1 MTEQNQQSQQP
12 EQQVE
17 SQVDKQEAQEQSVQ
31 VKHPEQAVGQPKA
44 PSQYQSYQKT
54 DNPSI
59 NAALGIISRAGIDTK
74 NPVVQQAL
82 NGDTASLVHVM
93 RYLNVEDGEV
103 AVQLLEQVHKTRQ
116 DQKAQEQAKA
126 VEAIYTSVGGKEQW
140 DIMQEFAKA
149 TYSPEDL
156 KELIDDLDA
165 GGRVAQLRVKELHK
179 AFKAAGGKVPE
190 KVPEATEEKP
200 INPSTQL
207 VGKGE
212 KLTLQGYIK
221 ERNALYAKGI
231 VSSSQEMKALQ
242 TKYAGVI

>member
-17 SQVDKQEAQEQSVQ
+17 VKQESQEQPVQ
-31 VKHPEQAVGQPKA
+31 VKQPEQAVGQPKA
-44 PSQYQSYQKT
+44 PSQHQSYQKT

-82 NGDTASLVHVM
+82 NGDTATLVHVM

-103 AVQLLEQVHKTRQ
+103 AVQLLEQVHKSREEQ
-116 DQKAQEQAKA
+116 RASEQAKA

-140 DIMQEFAKA
+140 DIMQEFAKV

-190 KVPEATEEKP
+190 KAPEATEEKP

-212 KLTLQGYIK
+212 KLTLQSYIK
-221 ERNALYAKGI
+221 ERNALYSKGI
-231 VSSSQEMKALQ
+231 VSSSPEMKALQ
-242 TKYAGVI
+242 TKYAGIV

>member
-12 EQQVE
+12 EAPVAREQVKQPE
-17 SQVDKQEAQEQSVQ
+17 APAVKQEVQPDLVVKQE
-31 VKHPEQAVGQPKA
+31 PK
-44 PSQYQSYQKT
+44 STYQKT

-103 AVQLLEQVHKTRQ
+103 AVQLLEQVHKAQQ

-140 DIMQEFAKA
+140 DAMQEYAKA

-190 KVPEATEEKP
+190 KAPEPTEDKP
-200 INPSTQL
+200 ISTSAQP

-212 KLTLQGYIK
+212 KLTVAGYIK

-231 VSSSQEMKALQ
+231 TSASPEMKALQ
-242 TKYAGVI
+242 TKYAGVV

>member
-1 MTEQNQQSQQP
+1 MELNQTLPNQTSQQP
-12 EQQVE
+12 EP
-17 SQVDKQEAQEQSVQ
+17 KQEQDQAQQPQPEVKQPEPKTQSSH
-31 VKHPEQAVGQPKA
+31 KPA
-44 PSQYQSYQKT
+44 SYQKT
-54 DNPSI
+54 DNPAV
-59 NAALGIISRAGIDTK
+59 NAALGIISRAGIDPS
-74 NPVVQQAL
+74 NSVVQAAL
-82 NGDTASLVHVM
+82 NGDTSSLVHVM

-116 DQKAQEQAKA
+116 EHLSQEQAKA
-126 VEAIYTSVGGKEQW
+126 VEAIYQSVGGKEQW

-190 KVPEATEEKP
+190 KAQSEEETP
-200 INPSTQL
+200 INPSAQP

-221 ERNALYAKGI
+221 ERNALYQKGI
-231 VSSSQEMKALQ
+231 VSSSPEMKALQ
-242 TKYAGVI
+242 TKYAGIV

>member
-1 MTEQNQQSQQP
+1 MELNQTQPNSQQP
-12 EQQVE
+12 EQQE
-17 SQVDKQEAQEQSVQ
+17 QVQTQRPQPETKQ
-31 VKHPEQAVGQPKA
+31 PELKPQTK
-44 PSQYQSYQKT
+44 PSSYQKT
-54 DNPSI
+54 DNPAV
-59 NAALGIISRAGIDTK
+59 NAALGIISRAGIDPS
-74 NPVVQQAL
+74 NQVVQAAL

-116 DQKAQEQAKA
+116 EQLSQEQSKA
-126 VEAIYTSVGGKEQW
+126 VEAIYQSVGGKEQW

-156 KELIDDLDA
+156 KELIEDLDA

-190 KVPEATEEKP
+190 KEQPEEETP
-200 INPSTQL
+200 INPSAQP

-221 ERNALYAKGI
+221 ERNALYQKGI
-231 VSSSQEMKALQ
+231 VSSSPEMKALQ
-242 TKYAGVI
+242 AKYAGIV

>member
-1 MTEQNQQSQQP
+1 MDSQVLQNNQSQPSQQLEQP
-12 EQQVE
+12 QEQDQAQPDVKQVE
-17 SQVDKQEAQEQSVQ
+17 PKPHSQQK
-31 VKHPEQAVGQPKA
+31 PT
-44 PSQYQSYQKT
+44 SYQKT

-59 NAALGIISRAGIDTK
+59 NAALGIISRAGIDPS
-74 NPVVQQAL
+74 NSVVQAAL
-82 NGDTASLVHVM
+82 NGDTSSLVHVM

-116 DQKAQEQAKA
+116 EQLSQEQAKA
-126 VEAIYTSVGGKEQW
+126 VEAIYQSVGGKEQW

-156 KELIDDLDA
+156 KELIEDLDA

-179 AFKAAGGKVPE
+179 VFKEAGGKVPE
-190 KVPEATEEKP
+190 KAQPEEETP
-200 INPSTQL
+200 INPSAQP

-221 ERNALYAKGI
+221 ERNALYQKGI
-231 VSSSQEMKALQ
+231 VSSSPEMKALQ
-242 TKYAGVI
+242 AKYAGIV

>member
-1 MTEQNQQSQQP
+1 MTEQNQQSLQP
-12 EQQVE
+12 EAPV
-17 SQVDKQEAQEQSVQ
+17 AQEQVKQPEAPVVKQEVQ
-31 VKHPEQAVGQPKA
+31 SDLVVKQEQK
-44 PSQYQSYQKT
+44 STYQKT

-103 AVQLLEQVHKTRQ
+103 AVQLLEQVHKSQQ

-140 DIMQEFAKA
+140 DAMQEYAKA
-149 TYSPEDL
+149 TYNPEDL
-156 KELIDDLDA
+156 KELIDDLDS

-190 KVPEATEEKP
+190 KGQPVEEKP
-200 INPSTQL
+200 ISTSAHP

-212 KLTLQGYIK
+212 KLTVAGYIK

-231 VSSSQEMKALQ
+231 TSASPEMKALQ
-242 TKYAGVI
+242 TKYAGVV

>member
-1 MTEQNQQSQQP
+1 MDSQAPNQTQLNPQQP
-12 EQQVE
+12 EQPQEQGQAQPDVKQVE
-17 SQVDKQEAQEQSVQ
+17 
-31 VKHPEQAVGQPKA
+31 PK
-44 PSQYQSYQKT
+44 PQTKSTSYQKT
-54 DNPSI
+54 DNPAV
-59 NAALGIISRAGIDTK
+59 NAALGIISRAGIDPS
-74 NPVVQQAL
+74 NSVVQAAL

-116 DQKAQEQAKA
+116 EQLSQEQAKA
-126 VEAIYTSVGGKEQW
+126 VEAIYQSVGGKEQW

-190 KVPEATEEKP
+190 KAQPEEETP
-200 INPSTQL
+200 INPSAQP

-221 ERNALYAKGI
+221 ERNALYQKGI
-231 VSSSQEMKALQ
+231 VSSSPEMKALQ
-242 TKYAGVI
+242 TKYVGIV

>member
-1 MTEQNQQSQQP
+1 MTEQNQQP

-17 SQVDKQEAQEQSVQ
+17 VKQEAQSVAQEQVRQ
-31 VKHPEQAVGQPKA
+31 VDVKQLEQPKA
-44 PSQYQSYQKT
+44 QSQSTYQKT

-103 AVQLLEQVHKTRQ
+103 AVQLLEQVHKAQQ

-140 DIMQEFAKA
+140 DAMQEYAKA
-149 TYSPEDL
+149 AYSPEDL

-165 GGRVAQLRVKELHK
+165 GGRGAQLRVIELHK

-190 KVPEATEEKP
+190 KAHEPTEDKP
-200 INPSTQL
+200 ISTSTQP

-212 KLTLQGYIK
+212 KLTVAGYIK

-231 VSSSQEMKALQ
+231 TSAYHDMKALL
-242 TKYAGVI
+242 TKYAGVD

>member
-1 MTEQNQQSQQP
+1 MEQPQNNQSQPSQQP
-12 EQQVE
+12 EQQ
-17 SQVDKQEAQEQSVQ
+17 S
-31 VKHPEQAVGQPKA
+31 PEQGQPQPKEQQSPQEQPKA
-44 PSQYQSYQKT
+44 KAQPAHFQKT

-59 NAALGIISRAGIDTK
+59 NAALGIISRAGIDPTNK
-74 NPVVQQAL
+74 VVQAAL
-82 NGDTASLVHVM
+82 EGDTSSLVHVM

-103 AVQLLEQVHKTRQ
+103 AVQLLEQVHKARQ
-116 DQKAQEQAKA
+116 DQLSQEQAKA
-126 VEAIYTSVGGKEQW
+126 VEAIYQSVGGKEQW
-140 DIMQEFAKA
+140 GTMQEFAKA

-190 KVPEATEEKP
+190 SQEKAPEEKP

-212 KLTLQGYIK
+212 KLTLQSYIK

-231 VSSSQEMKALQ
+231 VSSSPEMKALQ
-242 TKYAGVI
+242 TKYAGIV

>member
-1 MTEQNQQSQQP
+1 MEIQNNQSQPNSQQP
-12 EQQVE
+12 EQPQV
-17 SQVDKQEAQEQSVQ
+17 QDQAQQPPQEAKQ
-31 VKHPEQAVGQPKA
+31 PEPKSQAPQTKPT
-44 PSQYQSYQKT
+44 SYQKT

-59 NAALGIISRAGIDTK
+59 NAALGIISRAGIDPA
-74 NPVVQQAL
+74 NSVVQAAL

-116 DQKAQEQAKA
+116 EQLSQEQAKA
-126 VEAIYTSVGGKEQW
+126 VEAIYQSVGGKEQW

-156 KELIDDLDA
+156 KELIEDLDA

-190 KVPEATEEKP
+190 KARPEEEMP
-200 INPSTQL
+200 INPSAQP

-221 ERNALYAKGI
+221 ERNALYQKGI
-231 VSSSQEMKALQ
+231 VSSSPVMKALQ
-242 TKYAGVI
+242 AKYAGIV

>member
-1 MTEQNQQSQQP
+1 MEQNNQSQQP
-12 EQQVE
+12 EPQAAE
-17 SQVDKQEAQEQSVQ
+17 SQVTEQV
-31 VKHPEQAVGQPKA
+31 HPEVTQQETKQTEPNPKA
-44 PSQYQSYQKT
+44 QPSHFQKT

-59 NAALGIISRAGIDTK
+59 NAALGIISRAGIDPSNK
-74 NPVVQQAL
+74 VVQAAL
-82 NGDTASLVHVM
+82 EGDTSSLVHVM

-103 AVQLLEQVHKTRQ
+103 AVQLLEQVHKARE

-126 VEAIYTSVGGKEQW
+126 VEAIYQSVGGKDQW

-179 AFKAAGGKVPE
+179 AFKAAGSKVPE
-190 KVPEATEEKP
+190 KTPDAPGEKP

-212 KLTLQGYIK
+212 KLTLQSYIK

-231 VSSSQEMKALQ
+231 VSSSPEMKALQ
-242 TKYAGVI
+242 SKYAGIV

>member
-1 MTEQNQQSQQP
+1 METQTQPNQQSQQP
-12 EQQVE
+12 EQPQVQDQAQPDVKQVE
-17 SQVDKQEAQEQSVQ
+17 
-31 VKHPEQAVGQPKA
+31 PKTQQNSHK
-44 PSQYQSYQKT
+44 PTSYQKT
-54 DNPSI
+54 DNPAV
-59 NAALGIISRAGIDTK
+59 NAALGIISRAGIDPS
-74 NPVVQQAL
+74 NSVVQAAL

-116 DQKAQEQAKA
+116 EQLSQEQAKA
-126 VEAIYTSVGGKEQW
+126 VEAIYQSVGGKEQW
-140 DIMQEFAKA
+140 DIMQEFARS

-190 KVPEATEEKP
+190 KAQPEEEMP
-200 INPSTQL
+200 INPSAQP

-221 ERNALYAKGI
+221 ERNALYQKGI
-231 VSSSQEMKALQ
+231 VSSSPEMKALQ
-242 TKYAGVI
+242 TKYAGIV

>member
-12 EQQVE
+12 EAPVAQEQVKQPE
-17 SQVDKQEAQEQSVQ
+17 APVVKQEVQPDLVDKQE
-31 VKHPEQAVGQPKA
+31 PK
-44 PSQYQSYQKT
+44 SSYQKT

-93 RYLNVEDGEV
+93 RYLNVEDGGV
-103 AVQLLEQVHKTRQ
+103 AVQLLEQVHKAQQ

-140 DIMQEFAKA
+140 DAMQEYAKA
-149 TYSPEDL
+149 TYSSEDL

-190 KVPEATEEKP
+190 KEQQAEDKP
-200 INPSTQL
+200 ISTSAQL

-212 KLTLQGYIK
+212 KLTVASYIK

-231 VSSSQEMKALQ
+231 TSASPEMKALQ
-242 TKYAGVI
+242 TKYAGVV

>member
-1 MTEQNQQSQQP
+1 MELQNNQSQQP
-12 EQQVE
+12 EQQEQDQAQPEV
-17 SQVDKQEAQEQSVQ
+17 KQPEP
-31 VKHPEQAVGQPKA
+31 KPHPQQKPT
-44 PSQYQSYQKT
+44 SYQKT

-59 NAALGIISRAGIDTK
+59 NAALGIISRAGIDPS
-74 NPVVQQAL
+74 NSVVQAAL

-103 AVQLLEQVHKTRQ
+103 AVQLLEQVHKARQ
-116 DQKAQEQAKA
+116 DQLSQEQAKA
-126 VEAIYTSVGGKEQW
+126 VEAIYQSVGGKEQW
-140 DIMQEFAKA
+140 DNMQEFAKA

-156 KELIDDLDA
+156 KELIEDLDA

-190 KVPEATEEKP
+190 KTQPEEETH
-200 INPSTQL
+200 INPSAQP

-221 ERNALYAKGI
+221 ERNALYQKGI
-231 VSSSQEMKALQ
+231 VSSSPEMKALQ
-242 TKYAGVI
+242 AKYAGIV

>member
-12 EQQVE
+12 EAPV
-17 SQVDKQEAQEQSVQ
+17 AQEQVKQHEALVVKQEVQ
-31 VKHPEQAVGQPKA
+31 PDLVVKQEQKSA
-44 PSQYQSYQKT
+44 YQKT

-103 AVQLLEQVHKTRQ
+103 AVQLLEQVHKARQ
-116 DQKAQEQAKA
+116 DQLSQEQAKA
-126 VEAIYTSVGGKEQW
+126 VEVIYQSVGGKDQW
-140 DIMQEFAKA
+140 DVMQEFAKA

-156 KELIDDLDA
+156 KELITDLDA

-190 KVPEATEEKP
+190 KAPEATEEKP
-200 INPSTQL
+200 INPSAQP

-212 KLTLQGYIK
+212 KLTLQSYIK

-231 VSSSQEMKALQ
+231 VSSSPEMKALQ
-242 TKYAGVI
+242 TKYAGIV

>member
-17 SQVDKQEAQEQSVQ
+17 VKQEAQPVAQEQVRQ
-31 VKHPEQAVGQPKA
+31 VDVKQLEQPKA
-44 PSQYQSYQKT
+44 QSQSTYQKT

-103 AVQLLEQVHKTRQ
+103 AVQLLEQVHKAQQ

-140 DIMQEFAKA
+140 DAMQEYAKA

-190 KVPEATEEKP
+190 KEQPVEDKP
-200 INPSTQL
+200 ISTSAQP

-212 KLTLQGYIK
+212 KLTVAGYIK

-231 VSSSQEMKALQ
+231 TSASPEMKALQ
-242 TKYAGVI
+242 TKYAGVV

>member
-1 MTEQNQQSQQP
+1 MELQNNQSQPSQQTEQVEQQAP
-12 EQQVE
+12 EQVQQQTQPAVE
-17 SQVDKQEAQEQSVQ
+17 
-31 VKHPEQAVGQPKA
+31 QPKA
-44 PSQYQSYQKT
+44 KQQSTFQKT

-59 NAALGIISRAGIDTK
+59 NAALGIISRAGIDPS
-74 NPVVQQAL
+74 NSVVQAAL
-82 NGDTASLVHVM
+82 NGDTSSLVHVM

-103 AVQLLEQVHKTRQ
+103 AVQLLEQVHKARQ
-116 DQKAQEQAKA
+116 DQLTQEQAKA
-126 VEAIYTSVGGKEQW
+126 VEAIYQSVGGKDQW
-140 DIMQEFAKA
+140 DVMQEFAKA

-156 KELIDDLDA
+156 KELIADLDA

-190 KVPEATEEKP
+190 KASEPEEKP

-212 KLTLQGYIK
+212 KLTLQSYIK

-231 VSSSQEMKALQ
+231 VSSSPEMKALQ
-242 TKYAGVI
+242 SKYACIV